1 MTELKA
7 VVAISENYVI
17 ANKNGIPW
25 DIEEDSKHYK
35 NTVKGNITIS
45 GRRTY
50 EVSSEGA
57 TGDKQVVLT
66 RNKNWSSSYDDVYKA
81 NSISEAI
88 NIARDLAN
96 SDQDIFVIGGENVYR
111 SFLDK
116 YDEMIISHIDGVYEG
131 NTYFPRFDE
140 SKWDINKR
148 EEFEKFNIIWYRPK

>member
-17 ANKNGIPW
+17 ANENGIPW

-35 NTVKGNITIS
+35 NTVKDNITIS

-57 TGDKQVVLT
+57 TGHKQVVLT
-66 RNKNWSSSYDDVYKA
+66 RNENWESSYNDVYKA
-81 NSISEAI
+81 NSISESI
-88 NIARDLAN
+88 NIARNLAN
-96 SDQDIFVIGGENVYR
+96 SGQDILVIGGENVYR

-131 NTYFPRFDE
+131 DTYFPRFE
-140 SKWDINKR
+140 KSKWDIDKT
-148 EEFEKFNIIWYRPK
+148 EEFEKFNIIWYRRK